1 DIDSVTEDRTIPVGT
16 AVHTDWRIGGVNHSI
31 GIGAAAHMHFRRST
45 VNDVKVRCVSS
56 RVADERPAGHV
67 ENDRRSTG
75 QRLAGKLNDHR
86 SRIDDELSSACQHKL
101 VEGIGSAT
109 QMYHFIIDGDVPVQ
123 TRGEK
128 HWSSGPAGRAAAGK
142 RAWASPTR
150 VAALNGVTC
159 RRR

>member
-1 DIDSVTEDRTIPVGT
+1 
-16 AVHTDWRIGGVNHSI
+16 
-31 GIGAAAHMHFRRST
+31 MHFRRST
-45 VNDVKVRCVSS
+45 VRDVKVRCVSR
-56 RVADERPAGHV
+56 RVANERSPSHV

-109 QMYHFIIDGDVPVQ
+109 QMYHFIIAGDVPVQ
-123 TRGEK
+123 TRAEK
-128 HWSSGPAGRAAAGK
+128 HWRSEPPARAAPAK
-142 RAWASPTR
+142 RAWASPER